1 MDKKYSHK
9 ILLTLF
15 DNLIWVLV
23 VFSLI
28 VFSLLSEKFFAPFN
42 LVNIIPRVAPLGL
55 LIIGQSFTMLTGHF
69 DLSSESNVGFTA
81 MIAGLLLASVA
92 NGGLGLMWPTA
103 VVIPIMLLVG
113 TLVGVVNG
121 LIVTKL
127 KVNNLVVTIAMLIIL
142 RGVIYIINPGVSA
155 TNFPDAYNWLGSG
168 TLFKIFSG
176 GRNVAIPVSLFF
188 VILAFV
194 VAFIVTR
201 YRQFGRNMYA
211 VGSNRD
217 AAEAAGIQSE
227 KIILSV
233 YIISGFCAALAGL
246 LTAGRMNTAT
256 PRTGQ
261 DWIFQVQAAA
271 IIGGIS
277 LAGGRGNMLGATGGM
292 LLWGIIDTGLNLMRV
307 DPLILDLLRGL
318 LLLSAMLLD
327 AFKVRYL
334 HRLAI
339 DEALV
344 DTKIG
349 LKQKK
354 PSYD

>member
-1 MDKKYSHK
+1 MNKRFIH
-9 ILLTLF
+9 IVLLALF

-23 VFSLI
+23 VFALI
-28 VFSLLSEKFFAPFN
+28 VFSLLSDKFFAPFN
-42 LVNIIPRVAPLGL
+42 LVNIIPRVAALGL
-55 LIIGQSFTMLTGHF
+55 LIIGQSFTMITGNF

-81 MIAGLLLASVA
+81 MVAGLLLASSA
-92 NGGLGLMWPTA
+92 SGGLGLMWPTV

-113 TLVGVVNG
+113 VLVGVVNG
-121 LIVTKL
+121 LLVTKL
-127 KVNNLVVTIAMLIIL
+127 KVNNLVVTISMLIIL
-142 RGVIYIINPGVSA
+142 RGVVYIINPGVSA
-155 TNFPDAYNWLGSG
+155 TNFPDAFNWLGSG

-176 GRNVAIPVSLFF
+176 GRFVAVPVSLFF
-188 VILAFV
+188 VVFAFA
-194 VAFIVTR
+194 VAFIITR

-211 VGSNRD
+211 VGANRD
-217 AAEAAGIQSE
+217 AAEADGIQSD
-227 KIILSV
+227 KIVLSV

-246 LTAGRMNTAT
+246 LTGGRMNAAT

-277 LAGGRGNMLGATGGM
+277 LFGGRGNMLGAMGGM

-307 DPLILDLLRGL
+307 DPLIIDLIRGL
-318 LLLSAMLLD
+318 LLLSAVLLD

-334 HRLAI
+334 HRLAV

-349 LKQKK
+349 LKHKK
-354 PSYD
+354 PIYD